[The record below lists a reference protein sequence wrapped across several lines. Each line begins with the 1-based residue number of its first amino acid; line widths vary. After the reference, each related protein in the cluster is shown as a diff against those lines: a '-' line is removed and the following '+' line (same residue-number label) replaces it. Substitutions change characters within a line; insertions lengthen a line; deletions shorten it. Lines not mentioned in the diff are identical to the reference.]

1 MKSLALPLLALKIAL
16 IALVALAISVG
27 DDPAGAA
34 EKPSLQVG
42 NVKLTVGMSK
52 ADVIKALGN
61 VYALVEIGSHGANLG
76 DYALVAAKGTTRED
90 FFKNPLKTTNEASL
104 WFKQGRVVRIER
116 NRGGS
121 PPISN
126 AYDLARLIFALLEET
141 TRRGDE

>member
-1 MKSLALPLLALKIAL
+1 MPCANLEACRAVPQTARRRRALPRTNKGNAVKSLALPLLALKIAL

-52 ADVIKALGN
+52 ADVMKALGN

-90 FFKNPLKTTNEASL
+90 FFENPLKTTNEASL
-104 WFKQGRVVRIER
+104 WFGPCRA
-116 NRGGS
+116 N
-121 PPISN
+121 
-126 AYDLARLIFALLEET
+126 
-141 TRRGDE
+141 